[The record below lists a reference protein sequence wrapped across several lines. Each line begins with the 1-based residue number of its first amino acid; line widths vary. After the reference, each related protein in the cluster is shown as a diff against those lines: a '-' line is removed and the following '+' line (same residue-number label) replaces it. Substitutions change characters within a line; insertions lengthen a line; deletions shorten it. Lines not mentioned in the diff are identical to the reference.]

1 MVLKTSF
8 EILNLIFPIL
18 NVANVTS
25 LISGEVYRT
34 RRPVNS
40 DSQDITI
47 QVLSIVETND
57 VVQEA
62 IVNINIFI
70 KNIRSDDYA
79 GLPDETKLKTVAD
92 AVIIEL
98 DGYSDTSTYFNFD
111 IIWMNSLPDEDNK
124 KDSYY
129 NIRLNCRIENNK

>member
-8 EILNLIFPIL
+8 DILDLIFPIL
-18 NVANVTS
+18 NVANITS

-47 QVLSIVETND
+47 SVLSIVDTND
-57 VVQEA
+57 VIQEA

-70 KNIRSDDYA
+70 ENIRSDDYA
-79 GLPDETKLKTVAD
+79 GLPNESKLKTVAD
-92 AVIIEL
+92 AVITEL
-98 DGYSDTSTYFNFD
+98 ESYAETSTYFNFD
-111 IIWMNSLPDEDNK
+111 IIWMNLLPDEDNK